1 MSTVKLGTPRSE
13 LRTPVHNVIA
23 AGVTSSEP
31 AALYKIPAGSSI
43 KIYPTSAG
51 TAAVYSTS
59 SNPDQVALDVASG
72 NAAILA
78 GTNANWDIWG
88 AGAVTAKTIQSTQL
102 PITACALVVT
112 SGTWTMEV
120 VAP

>member
-13 LRTPVHNVIA
+13 LRTPLHNIIVTGITSAEPTA
-23 AGVTSSEP
+23 A
-31 AALYKIPAGSSI
+31 YMIPVGSTI

-51 TAAVYSTS
+51 TASVYSSS
-59 SNPDQVALDVASG
+59 SNQDQAALDVASG